1 MDKKNAL
8 DLTELEKV
16 SGGTS
21 AGDDKNTDR
30 HAEFEGAWDSMGL
43 SGIYP
48 GKTQMEEQYK
58 KWEEGGFSVPAFD
71 FLMPLTK

>member
-8 DLTELEKV
+8 DFSELEKV
-16 SGGTS
+16 SGGVS
-21 AGDDKNTDR
+21 SGNDNNTDR
-30 HAEFEGAWDSMGL
+30 HAEFKNAWDSMGL

-48 GKTQMEEQYK
+48 GNAEMEKQYK
-58 KWEEGGFSVPAFD
+58 KWEEEGFQVSAFD

>member
-8 DLTELEKV
+8 DFSELEKV
-16 SGGTS
+16 SGGVS
-21 AGDDKNTDR
+21 SGNDNNTDR
-30 HAEFEGAWDSMGL
+30 HAEFKSAWESTGL

-48 GKTQMEEQYK
+48 GNAEMEKQYK
-58 KWEEGGFSVPAFD
+58 KWEEEGFLVSAFD